1 MPNKKS
7 AMKRTRQN
15 EKRRLRNRSRLVS
28 ARNQVKRLIKMTDK
42 TEAEK
47 ILPDIVSRLDKLAQK
62 NIIHKNTA
70 ANQKSRL
77 VKFVSSLS

>member
-7 AMKRTRQN
+7 ALKRTRQS

-28 ARNQVKRLIKMTDK
+28 ARNQVKRLVKLTDK

-47 ILPDIVSRLDKLAQK
+47 LLPDVVSRLDKLAQK

-77 VKFVSSLS
+77 VRYVSTLS